1 MASKKLDIAP
11 ALSPASSGDASAA
24 HSPFAVPS
32 PISESAPSPI
42 TGHPPAFN
50 GPSTVSTPIAL
61 APGPAANSPY
71 ITPTMNSGPCGNSYV
86 IPPRPKPGRK
96 PATDDPPSKRKQQ
109 NREAQRAF
117 RQRKTQKMDEVN
129 RELQRV
135 LDERRT
141 QTEAHQREIAGLNT
155 ALTAERSRS
164 EALQGQVDTLTA
176 DKEGMRQQLDF
187 VQEKLAKL
195 ERDLDYFR
203 RLPPHNQLT
212 PPAWR
217 PEHEESA
224 SAETRGETSSAPPP
238 HQSTGA
244 ITLPPLI
251 RSGRTAPK
259 DGCGKCA
266 DNGDCPC
273 VDSLVDF
280 SGSSRSSRNQP
291 KDIEIPDVQAPDD
304 EMEIDF
310 TNFGKKPPP
319 PGVMEPPCKPGT
331 CDACMKDPLQKRFCE
346 TLARERPFITNKSS
360 LFASMRRDEEGQA
373 PVKRQRLTAEQQESI
388 DCAEAYK
395 RFFRDANLPV
405 DQEHPAWMRELITLP
420 PTRNDAIRLQQLQ
433 QEAKEKRNMSAYELD
448 MASVLNVLKKAD
460 TRHSVDASSDQSRT
474 SISISSGGEANATPL
489 ESQASKLNGNNSS
502 GNHSTRDADKVADV
516 VLRPPSQR
524 PAMVGRKP
532 SSRIQSL
539 SIASAPATP
548 SFETPGFQLS
558 SNQASHHDHHR
569 SSLTFLMNDGGPTS
583 RSAGSSSVP
592 ASPLGTLAPAIEA

>member
-1 MASKKLDIAP
+1 
-11 ALSPASSGDASAA
+11 
-24 HSPFAVPS
+24 
-32 PISESAPSPI
+32 
-42 TGHPPAFN
+42 
-50 GPSTVSTPIAL
+50 
-61 APGPAANSPY
+61 
-71 ITPTMNSGPCGNSYV
+71 MNSGPCGNSYV

-96 PATDDPPSKRKQQ
+96 PATDEPPSKRKQQ

-117 RQRKTQKMDEVN
+117 RQRKTQKMEEVN

-135 LDERRT
+135 LDERRA
-141 QTEAHQREIAGLNT
+141 QSEAHQREVAGLNT

-164 EALQGQVDTLTA
+164 EALQSQVDTLTA
-176 DKEGMRQQLDF
+176 DKEGMRQQLDL
-187 VQEKLAKL
+187 VQEKLTKL

-203 RLPPHNQLT
+203 RLPTHNQLT

-224 SAETRGETSSAPPP
+224 STESRGETSAASAPPP
-238 HQSTGA
+238 HQSTA
-244 ITLPPLI
+244 ITLPPLV
-251 RSGRTAPK
+251 RSKRAAPK

-280 SGSSRSSRNQP
+280 SGSSRPSRNQA
-291 KDIEIPDVQAPDD
+291 KDLEIPAVQPHDD

-360 LFASMRRDEEGQA
+360 LFASMRKDEEGQA
-373 PVKRQRLTAEQQESI
+373 AVKRQRLTTEQQESI

-420 PTRNDAIRLQQLQ
+420 PTKNDAIRLHQLH

-460 TRHSVDASSDQSRT
+460 TRHSVDASSEQSRT
-474 SISISSGGEANATPL
+474 SISISNGGETSAIPL
-489 ESQASKLNGNNSS
+489 EPQASSKLNGNNNESS
-502 GNHSTRDADKVADV
+502 ALARDQDKTAGL
-516 VLRPPSQR
+516 VLRPPSAPR

-539 SIASAPATP
+539 SAASAPTTP
-548 SFETPGFQLS
+548 AFESSGFHL
-558 SNQASHHDHHR
+558 SNQTSHHDHHR
-569 SSLTFLMNDGGPTS
+569 SSLTFLINESGPTS
-583 RSAGSSSVP
+583 RSGSSSSVP

>member
-24 HSPFAVPS
+24 HSPFTIPS
-32 PISESAPSPI
+32 PTSDGVASPV
-42 TGHPPAFN
+42 TQHPHAFN
-50 GPSTVSTPIAL
+50 GPSTVSSPIAL
-61 APGPAANSPY
+61 APGPASVNSPF
-71 ITPTMNSGPCGNSYV
+71 ITPAMSSGPCGNSYV

-117 RQRKTQKMDEVN
+117 RQRKTQKMEEVN

-135 LDERRT
+135 LDERRG
-141 QTEAHQREIAGLNT
+141 QTEAHQRELAGLNT

-164 EALQGQVDTLTA
+164 EALQAQVDTLTA

-195 ERDLDYFR
+195 EHDLDYFR

-217 PEHEESA
+217 PEHEDSA
-224 SAETRGETSSAPPP
+224 SAETCGETSSAPSVPP
-238 HQSTGA
+238 LHQSTT
-244 ITLPPLI
+244 ITLPPLV
-251 RSGRTAPK
+251 RSERAAPK

-280 SGSSRSSRNQP
+280 SGSSRPARNSA
-291 KDIEIPDVQAPDD
+291 KDFEIPAVQTQDD

-360 LFASMRRDEEGQA
+360 LFASKRKDEDGQTA
-373 PVKRQRLTAEQQESI
+373 VKRQRLITEQQESI
-388 DCAEAYK
+388 DCDEAYK

-420 PTRNDAIRLQQLQ
+420 PTRNDAIRLHQLQ

-460 TRHSVDASSDQSRT
+460 TRHSVDASSEQSRT
-474 SISISSGGEANATPL
+474 SISISSGSETNATPL
-489 ESQASKLNGNNSS
+489 GEQTAALVPDEAASG
-502 GNHSTRDADKVADV
+502 
-516 VLRPPSQR
+516 
-524 PAMVGRKP
+524 
-532 SSRIQSL
+532 
-539 SIASAPATP
+539 
-548 SFETPGFQLS
+548 
-558 SNQASHHDHHR
+558 
-569 SSLTFLMNDGGPTS
+569 
-583 RSAGSSSVP
+583 
-592 ASPLGTLAPAIEA
+592 

>member
-1 MASKKLDIAP
+1 MASKKLDLAP

-24 HSPFAVPS
+24 HSPFTIPS
-32 PISESAPSPI
+32 PTSDGAASPI
-42 TGHPPAFN
+42 TGHPSAFN
-50 GPSTVSTPIAL
+50 GPSSVSTPIAL
-61 APGPAANSPY
+61 APGPGPASVNSPY
-71 ITPTMNSGPCGNSYV
+71 ISPAMNSGPCGNSYV

-117 RQRKTQKMDEVN
+117 RQRKTQKMEEVN
-129 RELQRV
+129 SELQRV
-135 LDERRT
+135 LDERRG
-141 QTEAHQREIAGLNT
+141 QSDQHQREVAGLNT

-164 EALQGQVDTLTA
+164 EALQSQVDTLTA

-217 PEHEESA
+217 PEHEESTL
-224 SAETRGETSSAPPP
+224 AESRGETSAPSAPPP
-238 HQSTGA
+238 HQSTA
-244 ITLPPLI
+244 ITLPPLV
-251 RSGRTAPK
+251 RSKRAAPK

-280 SGSSRSSRNQP
+280 SGSSRPSRNQA
-291 KDIEIPDVQAPDD
+291 KELEIPAVQPHED

-360 LFASMRRDEEGQA
+360 LFASMRKDDDGQA
-373 PVKRQRLTAEQQESI
+373 AVKRQRLTTEQQESI

-420 PTRNDAIRLQQLQ
+420 PTKNDAIRLHQLH
-433 QEAKEKRNMSAYELD
+433 QEAKEKRKMSAYELD

-460 TRHSVDASSDQSRT
+460 TRHSVDASSEQSRT
-474 SISISSGGEANATPL
+474 SISISSAGENSAVPLGEQSAALVPGEA
-489 ESQASKLNGNNSS
+489 ASG
-502 GNHSTRDADKVADV
+502 
-516 VLRPPSQR
+516 
-524 PAMVGRKP
+524 
-532 SSRIQSL
+532 
-539 SIASAPATP
+539 
-548 SFETPGFQLS
+548 
-558 SNQASHHDHHR
+558 
-569 SSLTFLMNDGGPTS
+569 
-583 RSAGSSSVP
+583 
-592 ASPLGTLAPAIEA
+592 